1 MSQSGK
7 IQLVI
12 IITATPEQAVE
23 GYRIFQTHAVWIE
36 RTHHRDGEKA
46 LLNYNVSMAPELSNP
61 MDPNSSPTGNT
72 NFILTEVYE
81 SMAGVE
87 DHFKQAQE
95 SWENFSDF
103 VNWLGACKSIVVPA
117 AEIEHSLW
125 LCF

>member
-12 IITATPEQAVE
+12 LITATPEQSEE
-23 GYRIFQTHAVWIE
+23 GYRIFQDHVGWMG
-36 RTHHRDGEKA
+36 RTHHQDGEKA

-61 MDPNSSPTGNT
+61 MDPNSAPTGNT

-81 SMAGVE
+81 SPAGVE

-95 SWENFSDF
+95 SWEIFPAF
-103 VNWLGACKSIVVPA
+103 VNWLGECKSSVVPA
-117 AEIEHSLW
+117 AVIEHSLW
-125 LCF
+125 